1 MAGCVPG
8 EQVCMQNQGEASCVH
23 SVCVHRALHLHVQS
37 SLLIVFDTEGL
48 CPLTK
53 LSFHLVVVVV
63 FLFLTCFLRVC
74 LLAFSSVEER
84 RRQKNNNKNET

>member
-1 MAGCVPG
+1 
-8 EQVCMQNQGEASCVH
+8 MQNQGEASCVH

-37 SLLIVFDTEGL
+37 SLLIVFVTEGL